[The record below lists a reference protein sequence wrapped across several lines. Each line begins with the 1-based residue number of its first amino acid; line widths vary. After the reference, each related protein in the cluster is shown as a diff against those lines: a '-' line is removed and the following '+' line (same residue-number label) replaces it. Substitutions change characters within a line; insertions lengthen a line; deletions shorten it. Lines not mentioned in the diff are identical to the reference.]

1 MVGRRIRRGLV
12 ILAALVGGVILA
24 ALLAAHTP
32 WARSRALTFARD
44 FVTRYNLVLET
55 GSLGYNALTRRITL
69 TDVRLAA
76 KRHEQRPFLVA
87 SRIEVQLPWTVYR
100 RRFAIDHL
108 EINGG
113 VVDIYRDENNVVNL
127 PPGSNRPT
135 PEQPRRL
142 DIRGLT
148 LNGLD
153 VQYTDAARNWGLKV
167 PGIESELINT
177 PAGATGE
184 FAVRGTMSLRLRD
197 RNLSMEPFE
206 KVIAFAG

>member
-1 MVGRRIRRGLV
+1 MGRRIRRGLV
-12 ILAALVGGVILA
+12 ILAALVGGVIVA
-24 ALLAAHTP
+24 VLLLPST
-32 WARSRALTFARD
+32 RRGRGSRALTFARD

-55 GSLGYNALTRRITL
+55 GSLGYNAMTRRITL

-76 KRHEQRPFLVA
+76 KGHEQRPFLVA

-108 EINGG
+108 EITEGI
-113 VVDIYRDENNVVNL
+113 VDIYRDENNVVNL

-148 LNGLD
+148 LRGLD
-153 VQYTDAARNWGLKV
+153 VQYTDAVRNWGVKI
-167 PGIESELINT
+167 PRIESELLQHR
-177 PAGATGE
+177 ARREGQ
-184 FAVRGTMSLRLRD
+184 LRAYAASCR
-197 RNLSMEPFE
+197 SACA
-206 KVIAFAG
+206 IAS

>member
-1 MVGRRIRRGLV
+1 M
-12 ILAALVGGVILA
+12 AGVTLA
-24 ALLAAHTP
+24 ALLLAHSP

-44 FVTRYNLVLET
+44 FVTRYNLVLEA
-55 GSLGYNALTRRITL
+55 GSLGYNAVTRRITL

-76 KRHEQRPFLVA
+76 KGHEQRPFLVA

-108 EINGG
+108 EITGG
-113 VVDIYRDENNVVNL
+113 IVDIYRDENNIVNL
-127 PPGSNRPT
+127 PPGSDRPT

-153 VQYTDAARNWGLKV
+153 VQYTDAARNWGGQGAAHRIRAREHRARREGQLC
-167 PGIESELINT
+167 GARR
-177 PAGATGE
+177 AGRSAS
-184 FAVRGTMSLRLRD
+184 A
-197 RNLSMEPFE
+197 
-206 KVIAFAG
+206 IAS